1 MPTGKLET
9 IREKM
14 RLIDREIVELIEAR
28 TGLAGD
34 ILSSKKELNKPIID
48 QEQIDHVLNRATSLA
63 IEKNLD
69 VDSIRQIF
77 EILIQMSIDKQNE
90 YSGKSNLF

>member
-1 MPTGKLET
+1 MSTGKLET
-9 IREKM
+9 TREKI
-14 RLIDREIVELIEAR
+14 RLIDREIIELIEVR

-34 ILSSKKELNKPIID
+34 ILSSKRELNKPIHD
-48 QEQIDHVLNRATSLA
+48 KEQIEHVLNRATSFA
-63 IEKNLD
+63 IDKNLD